1 MHHNYDYTSFIILIL
16 IVCFIVI
23 YFTINIVISTHER
36 SHILIEI
43 ERSEGRERQRWEKK
57 LRKVYINMIPIIGK
71 LITKYI
77 YK

>member
-36 SHILIEI
+36 SQILIEI
-43 ERSEGRERQRWEKK
+43 ERSEGKERKRWERKLKK
-57 LRKVYINMIPIIGK
+57 IYINMIPIIGK